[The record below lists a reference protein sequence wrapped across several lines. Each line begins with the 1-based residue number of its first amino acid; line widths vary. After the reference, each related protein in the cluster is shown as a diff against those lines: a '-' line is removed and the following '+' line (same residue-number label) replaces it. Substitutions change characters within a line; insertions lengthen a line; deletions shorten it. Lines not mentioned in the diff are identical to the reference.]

1 MLTFFSKNLTEW
13 IYYLTDGD
21 NLWDQNGAKINK
33 RTILKFHNYL
43 RDHLCN

>member
-1 MLTFFSKNLTEW
+1 MNVTSFEQKLT
-13 IYYLTDGD
+13 YLTDGG

-33 RTILKFHNYL
+33 GIKMKSHNYL